1 MQPEIP
7 AELHNAIPT
16 DLIAK
21 HHYLCQST
29 NMNISTI
36 DAHRSKVKRILS
48 VFFRCACLQQ
58 TSHASTG
65 CHITVGFSTI

>member
-16 DLIAK
+16 ALIAK

-48 VFFRCACLQQ
+48 VFFLCACLQ
-58 TSHASTG
+58 
-65 CHITVGFSTI
+65 

>member
-7 AELHNAIPT
+7 AKLHNAIPAA
-16 DLIAK
+16 LIDK

-36 DAHRSKVKRILS
+36 DAHRSKVKTHLICVFPMCMPAANITRID
-48 VFFRCACLQQ
+48 RM
-58 TSHASTG
+58 SHY
-65 CHITVGFSTI
+65 CRI